1 MREWLKGK
9 KTYMVAFGALVAIV
23 IAWSTEGQTTEAA
36 VKEAVALVMAMTF
49 RGAIAK

>member
-9 KTYMVAFGALVAIV
+9 KTYIVAFGALVAIGV
-23 IAWSTEGQTTEAA
+23 SWLTGDQSTELA